1 MGIVERMYASAV
13 AEYKRFMAKY
23 GHLTWEEVYAKV
35 QAGGVQE
42 IQRLNARM
50 NMYYRQIVAKVME
63 LKATVQAKAM
73 EVYKVLLSEARAVI
87 GKYEA
92 ELRQLQAEV
101 MAKVEELRTRAMAQY
116 AQYEKRFNAYKDLAK
131 VEIDRLRVQLDAMVN

>member
-1 MGIVERMYASAV
+1 
-13 AEYKRFMAKY
+13 
-23 GHLTWEEVYAKV
+23 
-35 QAGGVQE
+35 
-42 IQRLNARM
+42 
-50 NMYYRQIVAKVME
+50 
-63 LKATVQAKAM
+63 M

-131 VEIDRLRVQLDAMVN
+131 VEIDRLRVQLDAMVNEGKARATVIYNANKDKTMKQIVAEIKAIFNAAYLKHKEIVKAISEKNFEK